1 MNISSLSKDQ
11 EVYSLIKKGLD
22 ASTERSR
29 ATADNI
35 ANINT
40 KGYKRKYVTFEESL
54 KSNLDDLDLKTTDN
68 KHIKLQGNYGE
79 IKTNVDNSTSM
90 NQDGN
95 NVDIENEK
103 ANQAANTL
111 MYMALLNQANSRLT
125 SEKYVISGK

>member
-1 MNISSLSKDQ
+1 MNIGNISKDQ
-11 EVYSLIKKGLD
+11 EVYNLIKKGLD
-22 ASTERSR
+22 ASTERSK
-29 ATADNI
+29 AIGNNI

-54 KSNLDDLDLKTTDN
+54 QSNMDDLGLKTTDN

-79 IKTNVDNSTSM
+79 INTKTDNSTSM
-90 NQDGN
+90 NEDGN

-103 ANQAANTL
+103 TNQAANTL
-111 MYMALLNQANSRLT
+111 MYMALLNQVNSRLT